1 MNFFGLLF
9 LAFLAGQ
16 TYCFDRQLYLMNDS
30 TGNPLHFN
38 MIYDSTRDL
47 WVRAWVLPPPIDS
60 TPSYQYQ
67 NSYQFPN
74 YQSPTQQKIPT
85 SFAEFGSPLAQSY
98 SLLVSTLVFPTRF
111 SSSSP
116 FGSQPQAYDSYAQPP
131 TVQAPQTGFKIPAF
145 PTSQASKVPQPSPK
159 PISKK
164 KSAASVVLK
173 PVTQTSYKQTTQSA
187 TKSNTSVSSKPV
199 IQSSSKLTSRVESI
213 PKTQSSLIPAT
224 QISSNP
230 ATQTLK
236 IATTQAPSNSTSQ
249 KSSSSTI
256 RTSSNSIIQT
266 PSDSPIQL
274 PQIPS
279 TQAPQKSTTQTSSNS
294 ATQTPQIPPTQTPP
308 NPTIKTLSNSTA
320 QTPPKKEEPLLSSP
334 PNVTIELPS
343 AKQKAEA
350 ESYLKDPSFIA
361 ILSKS
366 ESKEESEED
375 QLRRYFHGRGDPSAL
390 TGAGIY
396 VSNKERLAIQILKPT
411 KGKSLEDLVNFTN
424 DLPLK
429 A

>member
-9 LAFLAGQ
+9 LAFSARQ
-16 TYCFDRQLYLMNDS
+16 TYCLDRQLYLMNDS
-30 TGNPLHFN
+30 TGNPLHFSL
-38 MIYDSTRDL
+38 IYDSNRDL

-74 YQSPTQQKIPT
+74 YQSAPQQKKPT
-85 SFAEFGSPLAQSY
+85 SFTELGSPLAQSY
-98 SLLVSTLVFPTRF
+98 SLLISTLVFPTHF

-116 FGSQPQAYDSYAQPP
+116 FGSQPQAYDPYVQPP
-131 TVQAPQTGFKIPAF
+131 PVQTPQTGFKIPVVL
-145 PTSQASKVPQPSPK
+145 TTQASKVPQPSPK
-159 PISKK
+159 PILTK
-164 KSAASVVLK
+164 K
-173 PVTQTSYKQTTQSA
+173 PVTPVISKPITQTSYKQTSSSA
-187 TKSNTSVSSKPV
+187 TKTSTSVSSKPT
-199 IQSSSKLTSRVESI
+199 IQASPKLVSQVDSI
-213 PKTQSSLIPAT
+213 PKTQSSLIPASQLSIQT
-224 QISSNP
+224 PSS
-230 ATQTLK
+230 L
-236 IATTQAPSNSTSQ
+236 TSQ
-249 KSSSSTI
+249 
-256 RTSSNSIIQT
+256 TSSNSTTLAFSNSTIQT
-266 PSDSPIQL
+266 PSNSPIQI

-279 TQAPQKSTTQTSSNS
+279 TQAPQNSTTQTASNS
-294 ATQTPQIPPTQTPP
+294 TTPIPQIPPSKTLPI
-308 NPTIKTLSNSTA
+308 PTIQTVSNTTS
-320 QTPPKKEEPLLSSP
+320 QVPPKKEEPLVPSP

-350 ESYLKDPSFIA
+350 ESYLKDPSFVA
-361 ILSKS
+361 LLTNS

-411 KGKSLEDLVNFTN
+411 KGKSLDDLVNFTT